1 LVGGFDA
8 EAVVFRELRAVEHGW
23 PGVVV
28 GEHLRFAAVLHGGA
42 EGATGVDGC
51 VGCLG
56 DADGREQ

>member
-1 LVGGFDA
+1 LVRGFDA
-8 EAVVFRELRAVEHGW
+8 EAVVFRELRAVEHAR

-28 GEHLRFAAVLHGGA
+28 GEHLRLAAVLHGRA

-51 VGCLG
+51 LGCLG